1 MENPKDITSIF
12 TGSQLE
18 TNVIIEILK
27 DNDIP
32 VVANDRFNAGLHAG
46 FIDGVA
52 GDVELMVERE
62 DVEKATVLIKE
73 YEKSIS

>member
-1 MENPKDITSIF
+1 MEHPKDITSVF

-32 VVANDRFNAGLHAG
+32 VVPHDKFQAGLQAG

-52 GDVELMVERE
+52 GDVQLMVENE
-62 DVEKATVLIKE
+62 DKEKAEALIKE
-73 YEKSIS
+73 YEESIS